1 MQGMHGK
8 QGGSG
13 RVREGFP
20 YKGYRARMR
29 ARTHDTCKPD
39 NPAQPCTTLHYR
51 NTSLL
56 MSATPDQPIHPFPW
70 VKEHAGNKREQA
82 GTGGLAEA

>member
-39 NPAQPCTTLHYR
+39 NPPSPSLPSLHNPAQPCIT
-51 NTSLL
+51 
-56 MSATPDQPIHPFPW
+56 ATP
-70 VKEHAGNKREQA
+70 VCS
-82 GTGGLAEA
+82 